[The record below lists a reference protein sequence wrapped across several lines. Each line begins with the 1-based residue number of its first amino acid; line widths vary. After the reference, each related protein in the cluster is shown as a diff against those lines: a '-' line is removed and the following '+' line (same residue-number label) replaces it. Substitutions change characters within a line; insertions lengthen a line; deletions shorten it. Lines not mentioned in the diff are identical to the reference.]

1 MATKS
6 KPYWSGFQTPQ
17 DYWDAQYSRAYDTY
31 TAINDQIFGAQGA
44 AQGGNVSDQK
54 RFTDLVSKLM
64 PAQANLIEVFNKG
77 IAAGF
82 PEGQGVAIG
91 APVINESVIKGLIS
105 NSSTL
110 ASSIIDRVPTNS
122 PAFSAAKS
130 LYDAIGANSTRL
142 GAITVDIDQKISDAK
157 VANDAKKALPALQDK
172 LVRQQAQ
179 TGKYTSSDIA
189 ATQAAIDQ
197 ANAMAGNKTSVA
209 TGTGTTGT
217 GGKGGTGLDNFTIGV
232 INNEPVV
239 TTVGTTSTVVFIPPA
254 KAGDQL
260 VVLNNKSP
268 NGTTVTT
275 EAETQA
281 IIKTLGGAS
290 KAAAALRA
298 AGFSSG
304 SIYVDIQNALK
315 RYSTDSLQTYI
326 DSNGKTTFPTMTD
339 FLGNLGKYTPTT
351 GAGKTTTKLT
361 QNFTDR
367 PGTDR
372 DINSYM
378 MENFGSPAT
387 VQQRNDYYNKV
398 NAAERQAKTL
408 SKITPDG
415 QGLRDQVNTG
425 SSLSPSDYEVI
436 KAQVAQTVFKNV
448 NAEQILN
455 SKSPG
460 KIAGYVDEVM
470 KVATDYALPT
480 TTTQALQYL
489 GEAWKQQ
496 NPQDAVKAVTE
507 RLKQL
512 AIKIH
517 PTLADHIK
525 ANGTV
530 KDIADTHANW
540 YEQKM
545 GVKVPDS
552 TKNSFIMNSVS
563 QGWDKGTFDRAAQ
576 GLPDYAKTP
585 EAHQTVTDFTN
596 TFLQAFGFGGN

>member
-1 MATKS
+1 
-6 KPYWSGFQTPQ
+6 
-17 DYWDAQYSRAYDTY
+17 
-31 TAINDQIFGAQGA
+31 
-44 AQGGNVSDQK
+44 
-54 RFTDLVSKLM
+54 
-64 PAQANLIEVFNKG
+64 
-77 IAAGF
+77 
-82 PEGQGVAIG
+82 
-91 APVINESVIKGLIS
+91 
-105 NSSTL
+105 
-110 ASSIIDRVPTNS
+110 
-122 PAFSAAKS
+122 

-142 GAITVDIDQKISDAK
+142 GAVTVDIDQKVSDAK

-172 LVRQQAQ
+172 LARQQAQ

-197 ANAMAGNKTSVA
+197 ANAMAGNKTQVA

-217 GGKGGTGLDNFTIGV
+217 GGSSALLTDYSIGL
-232 INNEPVV
+232 NNGNPVV
-239 TTVGTTSTVVFIPPA
+239 MAKGKAGEVLFLPPA
-254 KAGDQL
+254 KSGDKL
-260 VVLNNKSP
+260 SIIGNN
-268 NGTTVTT
+268 GAITLEGEV
-275 EAETQA
+275 QA
-281 IIKTLGGAS
+281 IIKTLGGADAAR
-290 KAAAALRA
+290 KKLAAA
-298 AGFSSG
+298 GYSSG
-304 SIYVDIQNALK
+304 DIYSNITGALQKYSI
-315 RYSTDSLQTYI
+315 DSLQGFI
-326 DSNGKTTFPTMTD
+326 DTNGKTNFPTLND

-415 QGLRDQVNTG
+415 QGLKDQVNTG

-489 GEAWKQQ
+489 GEAWKQK
-496 NPQDAVKAVTE
+496 NPQDAINAVTE

>member
-6 KPYWSGFQTPQ
+6 KPYWSGFQAPQ
-17 DYWDAQYSRAYDTY
+17 DYWNAQYSRAYDTY
-31 TAINDQIFGAQGA
+31 SAINDQIFGVQGA

-54 RFTDLVSKLM
+54 RFADLAGKLM
-64 PAQANLIEVFNKG
+64 SAQADLIEVFNKG

-82 PEGQGVAIG
+82 PEGQGIAIG
-91 APVINESVIKGLIS
+91 APVINEGVIKGIIS

-110 ASSIIDRVPTNS
+110 ASSVIDRVPTNS
-122 PAFSAAKS
+122 PAFSAAKGM
-130 LYDAIGANSTRL
+130 YDATVANSDRL
-142 GAITVDIDQKISDAK
+142 GAVTVDIDKKVSDAK

-172 LVRQQAQ
+172 LARQQAQ
-179 TGKYTSSDIA
+179 TGKYTASDIA
-189 ATQAAIDQ
+189 ATQAAIDE
-197 ANAMAGNKTSVA
+197 ANGMIGNKTSL
-209 TGTGTTGT
+209 GTGTTGSNASNT
-217 GGKGGTGLDNFTIGV
+217 LMTDYNIGLSNG
-232 INNEPVV
+232 NPVV
-239 TTVGTTSTVVFIPPA
+239 MAKGKAGAVLFLPPA

-260 VVLNNKSP
+260 SILG
-268 NGTTVTT
+268 NGKTITLEGEV
-275 EAETQA
+275 QA
-281 IIKTLGGAS
+281 IIKTLGGADAAQ
-290 KAAAALRA
+290 KKLAAAGYVSGDIYTNITGAL
-298 AGFSSG
+298 
-304 SIYVDIQNALK
+304 QK
-315 RYSTDSLQTYI
+315 YSVDSLQGVI
-326 DSNGKTTFPTMTD
+326 DSGGKGNFPTLND
-339 FLGNLGKYTPTT
+339 FLNNLSKYGPGT
-351 GAGKTTTKLT
+351 GGKTTTKLT

-378 MENFGSPAT
+378 MENFGTAAT

-425 SSLSPSDYEVI
+425 SSLSVSDYEVI

-448 NAEQILN
+448 NAEQILS

-460 KIAGYVDEVM
+460 KIAGYLDQVM
-470 KVATDYALPT
+470 KVANDYALPT
-480 TTTQALQYL
+480 TATQALQYL
-489 GEAWKQQ
+489 GEAWKQK
-496 NPQDAVKAVTE
+496 NPDDAVKAVTE
-507 RLKQL
+507 RLQQL
-512 AIKIH
+512 AKTVH
-517 PTLADHIK
+517 PTLAAHIV
-525 ANGTV
+525 AGGTV

-552 TKNSFIMNSVS
+552 TKNSFIMNSVT